1 MLNQFYFYFI
11 VFSLALSS
19 ICYELILAQSLSAF
33 LENTVLRYSVTI
45 GLYMCSLG
53 TGALFAG
60 EKWTRQ
66 SVINLLKIEIGLTI
80 IGGFS
85 VVLLFLTDA
94 SNVGRMGFLTMSH
107 GLIIAI
113 GFLSGFEIPLL
124 VRIAGFYHP
133 SPVNQV
139 LAINYAGAF
148 CGTVLF
154 AFYLYPHLGLLPAAF
169 LIGILNVVSGLCLYF
184 EEKHVGIADL
194 KVFYSILYLLVFLF
208 LILSLCVI
216 YGDSINSFFINQYL
230 AK

>member
-1 MLNQFYFYFI
+1 MTNQFFCYFI

-53 TGALFAG
+53 IGALFVG
-60 EKWTRQ
+60 EKRTRQ
-66 SVINLLKIEIGLTI
+66 SVVNLLKIEIGLTM

-85 VVLLFLTDA
+85 VALLFFTDA
-94 SNVGRMGFLTMSH
+94 FDVGRMGFLIMSH
-107 GLIIAI
+107 VLIIAI

-124 VRIAGFYHP
+124 VRMAEFYKK

-139 LAINYAGAF
+139 LAVNYAGAF

-154 AFYLYPHLGLLPAAF
+154 AFYLYPHVGLLPAAF
-169 LIGILNVVSGLCLYF
+169 LIGIVNAASGLFLYF
-184 EEKHVGIADL
+184 EEKQVEAADL
-194 KVFYSILYLLVFLF
+194 KVFYFSLYLLVFLF

-216 YGDSINSFFINQYL
+216 YGDSINSFFIHQYL
-230 AK
+230 SP

>member
-1 MLNQFYFYFI
+1 MPNQFFFYFI

-33 LENTVLRYSVTI
+33 LENTILRYSVTI

-53 TGALFAG
+53 IGALFAG

-66 SVINLLKIEIGLTI
+66 SVINLLKIEIGLTM

-85 VVLLFLTDA
+85 VALLFLTDA
-94 SNVGRMGFLTMSH
+94 FDVGRMGFLMVSH
-107 GLIIAI
+107 LLIVAI

-124 VRIAGFYHP
+124 VRMAEFYKK

-169 LIGILNVVSGLCLYF
+169 LIGIVNAVSGLCLYF
-184 EEKHVGIADL
+184 EEKQVEAADL

-216 YGDSINSFFINQYL
+216 YGDSINSFFIHQYL
-230 AK
+230 SK

>member
-1 MLNQFYFYFI
+1 MSNQFFCYLI

-53 TGALFAG
+53 IGALFAG
-60 EKWTRQ
+60 EKWTRK
-66 SVINLLKIEIGLTI
+66 SVINLLKIEIGLTM

-85 VVLLFLTDA
+85 VAMLFLTDA
-94 SNVGRMGFLTMSH
+94 LNVGRMGFLIMSH
-107 GLIIAI
+107 ALIIAI

-124 VRIAGFYHP
+124 VRMAGFYQQ

-154 AFYLYPHLGLLPAAF
+154 AFYLYPHVGLLPAAF
-169 LIGILNVVSGLCLYF
+169 LIGIVNAVSGLFLYF
-184 EEKHVGIADL
+184 EEKQVETTDL

-216 YGDSINSFFINQYL
+216 YGDSINSFFIHQYL
-230 AK
+230 SK

>member
-1 MLNQFYFYFI
+1 MSNQFFFYFI
-11 VFSLALSS
+11 VFSLSLSS

-53 TGALFAG
+53 IGALFAG

-66 SVINLLKIEIGLTI
+66 SVINLLKIEVGLTM

-85 VVLLFLTDA
+85 VALLFLTDA
-94 SNVGRMGFLTMSH
+94 LNVGRMGFLIMSH
-107 GLIIAI
+107 VLIIAI

-124 VRIAGFYHP
+124 VRMAEFYKK
-133 SPVNQV
+133 SSINQV
-139 LAINYAGAF
+139 LAVNYAGAF

-154 AFYLYPHLGLLPAAF
+154 AFYLYPHVGLLPAAF
-169 LIGILNVVSGLCLYF
+169 LIGIVNAVSGLFLYF
-184 EEKHVGIADL
+184 EEKQVETTVL

-216 YGDSINSFFINQYL
+216 YGDRINAFFIQQYL
-230 AK
+230 SP